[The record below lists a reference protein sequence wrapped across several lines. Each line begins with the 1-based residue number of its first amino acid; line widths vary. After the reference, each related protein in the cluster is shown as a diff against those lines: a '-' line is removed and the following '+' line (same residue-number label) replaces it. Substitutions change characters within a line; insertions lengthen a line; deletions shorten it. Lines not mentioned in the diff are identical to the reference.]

1 MEIVSDLIDI
11 DMSDRDEDCSRSA
24 NDGAWKVLVV
34 DDEEEVHRLTQMVLE
49 DYTFEARRLEVL
61 TAFTGKDAVRIMAE
75 EEGIALVMLDVVME
89 TDDAG
94 LKVVRHIR
102 EILNNDIVQ
111 IVLRTGQ
118 PGLAP
123 PQEII
128 AEYNINSYNS
138 KVELTAQ
145 KIFTIVTASLRAY
158 KLASS
163 LDLANRKL
171 KEELAQRKKVE
182 REVQKLNEFQK
193 SVIDNTIFWLS
204 VFDQTENVVVWNKA
218 AENISGYSF
227 DEMKQNGLNWEVL
240 YPGKDNVERLR
251 SDFRER
257 LQHTD
262 HVDDYDVEITRKD
275 GAKRVMSWSFRRYTD
290 KNGYFTGSI
299 LLGRDVT
306 ELKKLEG
313 QFLQAQKMEAV
324 GRLAGGVAH
333 DFNNM
338 LTVIRGHCELL
349 MVKLRPNDPV
359 FEKIEQVDRAAE
371 RAESLT
377 RQILSFSRHRLIK
390 PVSVD
395 IKKIIDGMKDMFERL
410 VPDSIDIIFRFDR
423 QQCFIKADPGQ
434 MEQVLMN
441 LVVNACD
448 AMPDGGEISIII
460 ERGGKSPTDET
471 PCIRIIVKDTGLGM
485 DDEVQGN
492 MFEPFFTTKEKG
504 KGTGL
509 GLSTVYGI
517 IKQNN
522 GAINVESGVGQGAT
536 FAITFLEETTDTVE
550 VVRHQPDYSHGLHGD
565 ETILVVE
572 DQQEVLAMTS
582 ESLRYYGYKVL
593 EAQNAGS
600 ALLICEKYG
609 VDIDIMLTDVRMDL
623 MDGTQLAQRVHPL
636 YPEIRILFMSGYAEN
651 NPDQAQVVEPGVNFI
666 QKPFVIS
673 NLLMM
678 IRDSMESPAPLNIHN
693 FS

>member
-1 MEIVSDLIDI
+1 MDIADLIDI
-11 DMSDRDEDCSRSA
+11 EASDWEDEGLGGPCGR
-24 NDGAWKVLVV
+24 AWKVLVV

-49 DYTFEARRLEVL
+49 DYTFESRKLEVL
-61 TAFTGKDAVRIMAE
+61 TAFTGKDAVRIMEA

-94 LKVVRHIR
+94 LKVVRYIR
-102 EILNNDIVQ
+102 EKLNNDIVQ

-171 KEELAQRKKVE
+171 KEELIQRKKAE
-182 REVQKLNEFQK
+182 REIQKLNEFQK

-204 VFDQTENVVVWNKA
+204 VFDASENVVIWNKA
-218 AENISGYSF
+218 AEAISGYSF
-227 DEMKQNGLNWEVL
+227 EEMQQGGLGWEVL
-240 YPGKDNVERLR
+240 YPDNEQVAQLR
-251 SDFRER
+251 NDFRER
-257 LQHTD
+257 LLHTD
-262 HVDDYDVEITRKD
+262 LVDDYEVEITRKD
-275 GAKRVMSWSFRRYTD
+275 GAKRVMSWSFRRYAD
-290 KNGYFTGSI
+290 SNGYFIGSI

-349 MVKLRPNDPV
+349 MVKLRSDDPV
-359 FEKIEQVDRAAE
+359 YEKIEQVDKAAE

-377 RQILSFSRHRLIK
+377 KQILAFSRHRLIK
-390 PVSVD
+390 PVS
-395 IKKIIDGMKDMFERL
+395 IDLKQIVEGMKDMFERL
-410 VPDSIDIIFRFDR
+410 VPDSVDVVFSFDK
-423 QQCFIKADPGQ
+423 QPCYIKADPGQ
-434 MEQVLMN
+434 IEQVMMN
-441 LVVNACD
+441 LLVNACD
-448 AMPDGGEISIII
+448 AMPDGGEICISIRRVAG
-460 ERGGKSPTDET
+460 EGADALPE
-471 PCIRIIVKDTGLGM
+471 IRLVVEDTGSGM
-485 DDEVQGN
+485 DDTVLGN
-492 MFEPFFTTKEKG
+492 LFEPFFTTKEKG

-522 GAINVESGVGQGAT
+522 GLISVESIIGQGSQFIVVFSEESPGVGVVERPP
-536 FAITFLEETTDTVE
+536 LEIVTGLYGNETV
-550 VVRHQPDYSHGLHGD
+550 
-565 ETILVVE
+565 LVVE
-572 DQQEVLAMTS
+572 DQQEVLDMTS

-600 ALLICEKYG
+600 ALLICEKSG
-609 VDIDIMLTDVRMDL
+609 SDIDVMLTDVRMDL
-623 MDGTQLAQRVHPL
+623 MDGTQLAQRVHTL
-636 YPEIRILFMSGYAEN
+636 YPEIRVLFMSGYAEN
-651 NPDQAQVVEPGVNFI
+651 KPDQAQVVEPGVNFI

-673 NLLMM
+673 NLLLM
-678 IRDSMESPAPLNIHN
+678 IRDAMENPAPLNIHN